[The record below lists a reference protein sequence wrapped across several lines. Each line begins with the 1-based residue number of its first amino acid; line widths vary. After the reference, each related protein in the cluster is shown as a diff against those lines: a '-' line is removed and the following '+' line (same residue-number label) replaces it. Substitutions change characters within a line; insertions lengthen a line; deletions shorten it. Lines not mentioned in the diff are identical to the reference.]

1 VNTEAH
7 ANGREPVL
15 ELRALSKS
23 FGGLRAVRD
32 VTLKIMPGDRKAIIG
47 PNGAGKTT
55 LFNLITGIFPATSGQ
70 VVLFGQDVT
79 RWPSHRR
86 TALGMARTFQI
97 TSLFP
102 KLTVLDNVLL
112 AIQGLRRSKFVMWRF
127 LSSYRD
133 FYDRAHGLLER
144 ARFLD
149 RKDTEVRYLSHGE
162 QRQLEIILGLAS
174 DPKILLLDEP
184 AAGLSSGE
192 SSEMIRFLAHLDRN
206 LAILLI
212 EHDMDVVFDV
222 AEHISVLHFGEILE
236 AGAALLG
243 RNGVG
248 KTTLVNSIVGFNR
261 PRRGKVLFKGTDI
274 TEVSS
279 FETVRSGMG
288 LVPQGRRVF
297 PTLSVEEN
305 LMVAER
311 SVDRRGWNMERVYAL
326 FPRLRE
332 RRSQRARTLSGGEQQ
347 MLAIG
352 RGLMTNP
359 DCLIMDEPSEGL
371 APIIIQGLWQAI
383 ARLKEEGHSILLVEQ
398 NASLALQLVDYVH
411 VMSKGQV
418 VYSARPEELRA
429 NDEIKS
435 RYLGI

>member
-1 VNTEAH
+1 MNTEAH

-112 AIQGLRRSKFVMWRF
+112 AIQGLRPSKFVMWRF

-236 AGAALLG
+236 AGAAEQ
-243 RNGVG
+243 
-248 KTTLVNSIVGFNR
+248 I
-261 PRRGKVLFKGTDI
+261 
-274 TEVSS
+274 
-279 FETVRSGMG
+279 
-288 LVPQGRRVF
+288 
-297 PTLSVEEN
+297 
-305 LMVAER
+305 
-311 SVDRRGWNMERVYAL
+311 
-326 FPRLRE
+326 
-332 RRSQRARTLSGGEQQ
+332 RRSEKVQQ
-347 MLAIG
+347 
-352 RGLMTNP
+352 
-359 DCLIMDEPSEGL
+359 
-371 APIIIQGLWQAI
+371 
-383 ARLKEEGHSILLVEQ
+383 V
-398 NASLALQLVDYVH
+398 
-411 VMSKGQV
+411 
-418 VYSARPEELRA
+418 
-429 NDEIKS
+429 
-435 RYLGI
+435 YLGTA

>member
-1 VNTEAH
+1 VSTDAH
-7 ANGREPVL
+7 TNGGEPVL

-70 VVLFGQDVT
+70 VMLFGQDVT
-79 RWPSHRR
+79 KWPSHRR

-112 AIQGLRRSKFVMWRF
+112 AIQGLRRSKLVMWRF

-133 FYDRAHGLLER
+133 FYDRAYGLLER

-192 SSEMIRFLAHLDRN
+192 SSEMIKFLAQLDRN

-222 AEHISVLHFGEILE
+222 AEHISVLHFGEVLE
-236 AGAALLG
+236 AGA
-243 RNGVG
+243 
-248 KTTLVNSIVGFNR
+248 
-261 PRRGKVLFKGTDI
+261 
-274 TEVSS
+274 
-279 FETVRSGMG
+279 
-288 LVPQGRRVF
+288 
-297 PTLSVEEN
+297 
-305 LMVAER
+305 
-311 SVDRRGWNMERVYAL
+311 
-326 FPRLRE
+326 RE
-332 RRSQRARTLSGGEQQ
+332 QIRRSEKVQQ
-347 MLAIG
+347 I
-352 RGLMTNP
+352 
-359 DCLIMDEPSEGL
+359 
-371 APIIIQGLWQAI
+371 
-383 ARLKEEGHSILLVEQ
+383 
-398 NASLALQLVDYVH
+398 
-411 VMSKGQV
+411 
-418 VYSARPEELRA
+418 
-429 NDEIKS
+429 
-435 RYLGI
+435 YLGTA